1 MHEMIDSVSAH
12 SPRPLVL
19 SAHARVSNMAS
30 PMKLFCV
37 EPFPAHFHPLHVFI
51 SSSRFSRVFPGCS
64 DLTCALLSLRDSQR
78 HRKPGV
84 LVCAQLTATGEPDCG
99 DWAARCEEEE
109 EEEGDNNTLCVFV
122 SRTFLLHYELQADLR
137 GTARLLQ
144 PPPLNRVVIGART
157 KQSFKW
163 ASSEKFSSVL
173 LVLTSCHKQTLF
185 ARQGDALVLP
195 YHPLL
200 GDDST
205 QMQQYLSDLVV
216 LECTPVTQG
225 IITIHTSVVVSDS
238 RDLMH
243 THSGLDLPGN
253 QMSRCSNSSLF
264 VSDFAH
270 YANSL
275 GPGSSLLN
283 SKLLFS
289 TGFTEVLQALECRL
303 DVKVVDVSWLCRQGT
318 LNPNT
323 QQDTKVDTD
332 STIFMSKSLLLKL
345 GLFNGEWVVAALGPP
360 SLGKEKKSSRAELT
374 QSPPAA
380 AAETE
385 STSKAS
391 AKTPRGDVH
400 LVKIV
405 AFDGDR
411 DRISEMDMNENVG
424 FISPVQWFNLSSG
437 EAVPVGNKAVKIKRW
452 NKAPSQTE
460 MKLSASL
467 CCSAVPSYAKELQI
481 EAVVSPDY
489 HSHGPFTDVL
499 FKHFSTPRLVQQ
511 GWILGIPTLG
521 HPDLVESSSDGI
533 TRWPVLYF
541 KVKQVTGFSDDNGEV
556 ASYLADTDHTTLYT
570 RDSTNSLAP
579 YSEVNSSFWTSL
591 CPPGLSGTVEQLV
604 TIIQPHL
611 TERNTPL
618 KRGCTVLL
626 IGPHG
631 SGKVTAVKAACRRLH
646 LHLLKVDC
654 VTLCGDTAAACESK
668 MKAAFHRAEVHHP
681 CVLLLRN
688 LQLLSQRRDGTEMD
702 SRVVSAL
709 CQLLTDAHSSVIVVG
724 SVNDQQEVS
733 SDVIP
738 AFVHQMTLESPSEEQ
753 RKAMLS
759 SLSEDLTLG
768 KDVSL
773 AKLAKQ
779 TAGFVLGDFCA
790 LLTRAGKA
798 AHRRLLEIYYPQGGS
813 AQSEMDLCDCGVTI
827 MSADFTAALDSLQ
840 EAHSQAIGAPKIPSV
855 RWQDVGGLQQVKK
868 EILDTIQLPLE
879 HPELL
884 PLGLRRSGLL
894 LYGPPGTGK
903 TLLAKAVAS
912 ECSLT
917 FLSVKGP
924 ELINMYV
931 GQSEENIREVF
942 SKARAAAPCVIFFD
956 ELDSLAP
963 NRGRSGDSGGVM
975 DRVVSQLLAELDG
988 LHSSNDVFV
997 IGATNRPDLLDQSL
1011 LRPGRFDKLVY
1022 VGISEDREAQLQVL
1036 KAIVRKFKVDPKVSL
1051 SDIVGRCPPQLTGAD
1066 LYALCSDAMMS
1077 AIKRKIL
1084 RISEGLEL
1092 EKDELML
1099 CAEDFSQALDVLQP
1113 SVSEQ
1118 ELQKYKLIQQKFT
1131 AK

>member
-1 MHEMIDSVSAH
+1 
-12 SPRPLVL
+12 
-19 SAHARVSNMAS
+19 MAS

-78 HRKPGV
+78 PRKPGV
-84 LVCAQLTATGEPDCG
+84 SVCAQLTATGEPDCG
-99 DWAARCEEEE
+99 DW
-109 EEEGDNNTLCVFV
+109 GDNNTLCVFV

-323 QQDTKVDTD
+323 QQETKVDTD

-400 LVKIV
+400 LVKIM

-499 FKHFSTPRLVQQ
+499 FKHFSTPRYTFIYICIYIYL
-511 GWILGIPTLG
+511 
-521 HPDLVESSSDGI
+521 HI
-533 TRWPVLYF
+533 TRPLDHSAPLFLYF
-541 KVKQVTGFSDDNGEV
+541 KDALLHVLFTHFF
-556 ASYLADTDHTTLYT
+556 LY
-570 RDSTNSLAP
+570 STNSLAP

-738 AFVHQMTLESPSEEQ
+738 AFVHQVTLESPSEEQ

>member
-1 MHEMIDSVSAH
+1 
-12 SPRPLVL
+12 
-19 SAHARVSNMAS
+19 MAS

-78 HRKPGV
+78 PRKPGV
-84 LVCAQLTATGEPDCG
+84 SVCAQLT
-99 DWAARCEEEE
+99 EE

-323 QQDTKVDTD
+323 QQETKVDTD

-400 LVKIV
+400 LVKIM

-499 FKHFSTPRLVQQ
+499 FKHFSTPRYTFIYICIYIYL
-511 GWILGIPTLG
+511 
-521 HPDLVESSSDGI
+521 HI
-533 TRWPVLYF
+533 TRPLDHSAPLFLYF
-541 KVKQVTGFSDDNGEV
+541 KDALLHVLFTHFFLCAQYILCSCVTLLYSNGPLGEFIV
-556 ASYLADTDHTTLYT
+556 LDEFMPS
-570 RDSTNSLAP
+570 RSLRHCRAA
-579 YSEVNSSFWTSL
+579 
-591 CPPGLSGTVEQLV
+591 G
-604 TIIQPHL
+604 HH
-611 TERNTPL
+611 NT
-618 KRGCTVLL
+618 
-626 IGPHG
+626 
-631 SGKVTAVKAACRRLH
+631 
-646 LHLLKVDC
+646 VDC

-738 AFVHQMTLESPSEEQ
+738 AFVHQVTLESPSEEQ

>member
-1 MHEMIDSVSAH
+1 
-12 SPRPLVL
+12 
-19 SAHARVSNMAS
+19 MAS

-78 HRKPGV
+78 PRKPGV
-84 LVCAQLTATGEPDCG
+84 SVCAQLT
-99 DWAARCEEEE
+99 EE

-323 QQDTKVDTD
+323 QQETKVDTD

-400 LVKIV
+400 LVKIM

-499 FKHFSTPRLVQQ
+499 FKHFSTPRYTFIYICIYIYL
-511 GWILGIPTLG
+511 
-521 HPDLVESSSDGI
+521 HI
-533 TRWPVLYF
+533 TR
-541 KVKQVTGFSDDNGEV
+541 
-556 ASYLADTDHTTLYT
+556 YLADAFIQSHLQK

-738 AFVHQMTLESPSEEQ
+738 AFVHQVTLESPSEEQ

>member
-1 MHEMIDSVSAH
+1 
-12 SPRPLVL
+12 
-19 SAHARVSNMAS
+19 MAS
-30 PMKLFCV
+30 PTRLFCL
-37 EPFPAHFHPLHVFI
+37 EHFPAHLHPLHVVV
-51 SSSRFSRVFPGCS
+51 SKSQFSRVFPSCS
-64 DLTCALLSLRDSQR
+64 ELTCVLVSLRESQQP
-78 HRKPGV
+78 RKAGI
-84 LVCAQLTATGEPDCG
+84 LVCAHVTADEEIDCCG
-99 DWAARCEEEE
+99 SDTA
-109 EEEGDNNTLCVFV
+109 LSVFV
-122 SRTFLLHYELQADLR
+122 SKTFLLHYDLSSDLR
-137 GTARLLQ
+137 ATARLLR
-144 PPPLNRVVIGART
+144 PLPLHRIVIGART

-173 LVLTSCHKQTLF
+173 LVLSSCHKQTLF
-185 ARQGDALVLP
+185 ARQGDMLVLP

-200 GDDST
+200 GDDT
-205 QMQQYLSDLVV
+205 AQVHQYLSDLVV

-225 IITIHTSVVVSDS
+225 MITVHTAVVVSDC
-238 RDLMH
+238 RDLPP
-243 THSGLDLPGN
+243 SPAVLDLPLN
-253 QMSRCSNSSLF
+253 QLSRYSYSSLF

-283 SKLLFS
+283 NKLLLS
-289 TGFTEVLQALECRL
+289 NGLTGVLQALECRL
-303 DVKVVDVSWLCRQGT
+303 DVKVVDSSWLYRKGT
-318 LNPNT
+318 LNPGAE
-323 QQDTKVDTD
+323 QDVKVDVD
-332 STIFMSKSLLLKL
+332 STVFVSKNLLLRL
-345 GLFNGEWVVAALGPP
+345 GLFNGEWVVASLGPP
-360 SLGKEKKSSRAELT
+360 LGKAKKPSRTELVP
-374 QSPPAA
+374 SPGGT
-380 AAETE
+380 ESE
-385 STSKAS
+385 STSKAA
-391 AKTPRGDVH
+391 AKARGDVH
-400 LVKIV
+400 LVKMMV
-405 AFDGDR
+405 FDGDKL
-411 DRISEMDMNENVG
+411 SEMEINDNVG
-424 FISPVQWFNLSSG
+424 FISPVQWFNLSKG
-437 EAVPVGNKAVKIKRW
+437 EPAPVGNKAIKIKRW
-452 NKAPSQTE
+452 NKAPTQTQG
-460 MKLSASL
+460 MKLSASM
-467 CCSAVPSYAKELQI
+467 CCSAVPLYAKELHI

-489 HSHGPFTDVL
+489 NSHGHFNSIL
-499 FKHFSTPRLVQQ
+499 FRHFSTPRLVQQ
-511 GWILGIPTLG
+511 GWILSIPTQG
-521 HPDLVESSSDGI
+521 HPDLVESSSDGV
-533 TRWPVLYF
+533 TRWPVLYY
-541 KVKQVTGFSDDNGEV
+541 KVKQIIGFSEENGEV
-556 ASYLADTDHTTLYT
+556 ASYLADTDHTTLYA
-570 RDSTNSLAP
+570 RDSTHSLAP
-579 YSEVNSSFWTSL
+579 CLEVNSSFWTSL
-591 CPPGLSGTVEQLV
+591 SPPGLSSVVEQLV
-604 TIIQPHL
+604 TIILPHL
-611 TERNTPL
+611 TERHAPL

-626 IGPHG
+626 IGPRG
-631 SGKVTAVKAACRRLH
+631 SGKVTAIKAACRRLH

-668 MKAAFHRAEVHHP
+668 MKAAFHRAEIHHP

-688 LQLLSQRRDGTEMD
+688 LQLLSHRRDGTEMD

-709 CQLLTDAHSSVIVVG
+709 CQLLIDAHSSVIVVG
-724 SVNDQQEVS
+724 SVNDQQELS

-738 AFVHQMTLESPSEEQ
+738 AFVHQMAIESHSEEQ
-753 RKAMLS
+753 RKAMLA
-759 SLSEDLTLG
+759 SLSENLLLG

-773 AKLAKQ
+773 AKVAKQ

-790 LLTRAGKA
+790 LFTRAGKA
-798 AHRRLLEIYYPQGGS
+798 AHRRVLDIYYPQEAN
-813 AQSEMDLCDCGVTI
+813 AQLEEDLCVCGVTI
-827 MSADFTAALDSLQ
+827 TAADFTAALDSLQ
-840 EAHSQAIGAPKIPSV
+840 EAQSQAIGAPKIPSV

-903 TLLAKAVAS
+903 TLLAKAVAT

-942 SKARAAAPCVIFFD
+942 SKARAAAPCIIFFD

-988 LHSSNDVFV
+988 LHSSSDVFV

-1036 KAIVRKFKVDPKVSL
+1036 KAIVRKFKVDPNVSL
-1051 SDIVGRCPPQLTGAD
+1051 SDIVGRCPLQLTGAD

-1077 AIKRKIL
+1077 AIKRKISL
-1084 RISEGLEL
+1084 ISEGLESENDGL
-1092 EKDELML
+1092 TL

-1118 ELQKYKLIQQKFT
+1118 ELHKYKLIQQKFT